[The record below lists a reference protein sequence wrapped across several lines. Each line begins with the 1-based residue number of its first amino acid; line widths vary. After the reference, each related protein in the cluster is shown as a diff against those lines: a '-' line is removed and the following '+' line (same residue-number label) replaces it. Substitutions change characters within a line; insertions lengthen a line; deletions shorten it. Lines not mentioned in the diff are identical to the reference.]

1 MAVAIRMRKTGKC
14 AKKRFYFRIGVMNEL
29 KNRDGRV
36 LEDIGTYD
44 PTKKENGFKLD
55 KERFEYWKSK
65 GAVISPTIKS
75 LVKKNACLPAGRP
88 ALPAGKEGK

>member
-1 MAVAIRMRKTGKC
+1 MAVAIRMRKIGKS

-29 KNRDGRV
+29 KNRDARV

-44 PTKKENGFKLD
+44 PTKKENNFRIN

-65 GAVISPTIKS
+65 GAVVSPTVKS
-75 LVKKNACLPAGRP
+75 LVKRK
-88 ALPAGKEGK
+88 